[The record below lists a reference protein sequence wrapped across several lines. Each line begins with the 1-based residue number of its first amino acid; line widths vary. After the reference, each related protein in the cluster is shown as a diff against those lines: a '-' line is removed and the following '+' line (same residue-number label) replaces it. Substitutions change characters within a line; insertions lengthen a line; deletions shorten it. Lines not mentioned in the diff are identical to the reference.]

1 MACERLIPIGDVPDE
16 ISERTG
22 GGVSPTL
29 ETVRDW
35 CKKHHLESR
44 KIAGRV
50 YVVASSLETLIHG
63 KEEA

>member
-1 MACERLIPIGDVPDE
+1 MAGERLIPIGDVPE
-16 ISERTG
+16 ELSERTG

-35 CKKHHLESR
+35 CRRHLLESR

-50 YVVASSLETLIHG
+50 YVVASSLETLING